1 MRYVMIKSMFPFPVF
16 LSFYSILDRPLR
28 SFQRFQKRGE
38 KEYKLNTLYAPLFG
52 KMIVCDLLLH
62 LQAQLSI
69 LHECVIV
76 YLLGIMIWPLIDYF
90 LLLSSR
96 LILLSTPSLCWFLA
110 IDTFFF
116 PMV

>member
-16 LSFYSILDRPLR
+16 LSFYSILDRPHR

-38 KEYKLNTLYAPLFG
+38 KEYKLNILYAPLFG

-96 LILLSTPSLCWFLA
+96 LILLSRPSLCWFLA

>member
-1 MRYVMIKSMFPFPVF
+1 MHYVMIKSMFPFPVF
-16 LSFYSILDRPLR
+16 LILFHIRPHR
-28 SFQRFQKRGE
+28 SFQRFQKWDE
-38 KEYKLNTLYAPLFG
+38 KEYTLNTLYAPLFG
-52 KMIVCDLLLH
+52 EMIVCDLLLH

-69 LHECVIV
+69 LHKCVIV

-90 LLLSSR
+90 LPLSSR
-96 LILLSTPSLCWFLA
+96 LILLSTPSLYRFLA